1 MGTKSNAQ
9 KVLRT
14 LQEVAERQ
22 RDQQFAERAKRI
34 SDARIQLGQMF
45 WEAMEKKDFE
55 TLGRLLE
62 SSPPSLRDRIY
73 C

>member
-1 MGTKSNAQ
+1 MSIPTEIQ
-9 KVLRT
+9 KVLKD
-14 LQEVAERQ
+14 LEEEGERQ
-22 RDQQFAERAKRI
+22 RVLEPANRAKRI
-34 SDARIQLGQMF
+34 ADARIELGRMF

-62 SSPPSLRDRIY
+62 SSPPSLRDRVF